1 MSEVKRCENCGNE
14 QIQILNYKG
23 DYLCGICGRDTER
36 MHEIEHDAE
45 VRAKAIDEVMEV
57 VKRVY
62 HNFSGYDL
70 EQMTKYGNKNARQQS
85 ESYST
90 LMMYEIAGEFG
101 DLIDELEQ
109 MKGCAIDG

>member
-45 VRAKAIDEVMEV
+45 VRAKAIDEFVEKFIFKAV
-57 VKRVY
+57 CEGC
-62 HNFSGYDL
+62 SGCCNCY
-70 EQMTKYGNKNARQQS
+70 EEGRQS
-85 ESYST
+85 ECEDWKAY
-90 LMMYEIAGEFG
+90 MEIA
-101 DLIDELEQ
+101 EQ
-109 MKGCAIDG
+109 MKGGAK

>member
-45 VRAKAIDEVMEV
+45 IRAKAIDEFAERLKKVYPFTILEMEQL
-57 VKRVY
+57 
-62 HNFSGYDL
+62 D
-70 EQMTKYGNKNARQQS
+70 
-85 ESYST
+85 
-90 LMMYEIAGEFG
+90 EIA
-101 DLIDELEQ
+101 EQ
-109 MKGCAIDG
+109 MKGGSE